1 MNYGAG
7 IDVGSTQTK
16 AIILN
21 EERRIVGRALIDTGA
36 YISQAAERSFAKALE
51 DSGLRR
57 EEVGYVVGTG
67 YGRFKVTFGD
77 AQITEISCH
86 ARGANLIFPNTRTVI
101 DMGGQD
107 AKGIKIG
114 EAGDVKDFVMN
125 DKCAAGTG
133 RFLANSAEALGL
145 PLDAIGPLALKGTNP
160 VRLSTV
166 CAVFVESDIMSYVA
180 QGKKMEDILAGVHS
194 AIAARTIALVRRVE
208 HLSGHAREVGAR
220 AHHSRAKDAA
230 PLVDQYCL
238 DGLGADV
245 YACDDHRS
253 APSWAGV
260 RRRRKSPARP
270 RLRRRPAPAPSG
282 RRQWRR
288 RNATPG

>member
-180 QGKKMEDILAGVHS
+180 QGKKVEDILAGVHS
-194 AIAARTIALVRRVE
+194 AIAARTIALVRRVGIE
-208 HLSGHAREVGAR
+208 PEVTFTGGVSLNIGMVKALEQKLEMPLNVSPESHFVGAIGAALMALER
-220 AHHSRAKDAA
+220 AVAGDVAEPATYAA
-230 PLVDQYCL
+230 
-238 DGLGADV
+238 GAP
-245 YACDDHRS
+245 R
-253 APSWAGV
+253 PS
-260 RRRRKSPARP
+260 
-270 RLRRRPAPAPSG
+270 
-282 RRQWRR
+282 
-288 RNATPG
+288 